1 MNKKELIQS
10 VLTKMGYSPEVD
22 NDGDI
27 MFRYQMKT
35 IYVMIGDEEEPFI
48 TLTYPQF
55 YEIEEGEDDLVLA
68 VCNKLT
74 RSLKLLKVFIDQTYK
89 NVSSTCD
96 FYYIN
101 EGSLEQNMEHALD
114 IIGIVRTYFLHKLV
128 EASEMD
134 TAESE

>member
-35 IYVMIGDEEEPFI
+35 IYVMIGDDEEPFI

-89 NVSSTCD
+89 NVSTTCD

-101 EGSLEQNMEHALD
+101 EESLEQNMEHALD